1 MIKTQAFSLSST
13 ALILSLLG
21 GVIAVQPT
29 TSHAATATAN
39 ASVTILAPVTI
50 TKTADLI
57 FGSVAPTTSA
67 GTVVMSAAGA
77 RTGTNVTLSS
87 TATGN
92 AAAFNLSGDANS
104 TFSVTL
110 PSSTT
115 LTGPG
120 SSMTVNAFTSSPSST
135 GTFNG
140 SGAATLTVGATLA
153 VGANQAAGSY
163 TGTFSVTVDY
173 N

>member
-1 MIKTQAFSLSST
+1 MSKINTLSYSS
-13 ALILSLLG
+13 IVLG
-21 GVIAVQPT
+21 MLAISAIVPA

-39 ASVTILAPVTI
+39 SSVTIIAPVTV
-50 TKTADLI
+50 TKTADLV
-57 FGSVAPTTSA
+57 FGSVAPSASA
-67 GTVVMSAAGA
+67 GTVVMSAAGS

-87 TATGN
+87 TTTGN
-92 AAAFNLSGDANS
+92 AAAFNLTGNANS
-104 TFSVTL
+104 TFAVTL

-120 SSMTVNAFTSSPSST
+120 TSMTVNAFTSNPSGT

-140 SGAATLTVGATLA
+140 SGTATLTVGATLA